1 MTDYLYTT
9 LFRAIFIIP
18 VAIVSLTFHEWGH
31 ATMAYRLGDPTAKN
45 MGRLTLNPLK
55 HLDPLGTLLMI
66 FARFGW
72 ARPVPI
78 DPRYFKNPRRDDLLV
93 SIAGITMNCI
103 LFLVASL
110 TLLSIYRWGYG
121 ISASDVL
128 EFIQKHG
135 MAPVLSNSSRVAAW
149 GLTLLYFFASLNVVL
164 MVFNL
169 LPIPPLDGYHVLNDL
184 ILKRPLFADPRMM
197 RIGFLGLIILV
208 FVFPGVLGTFFNFF
222 IDNLFAGVVWFFNLV
237 TFA

>member
-1 MTDYLYTT
+1 MTDYFDHL

-31 ATMAYRLGDPTAKN
+31 AYMAYRLKDPTAKH

-55 HLDPLGTLLMI
+55 HLDPIGTLLMV
-66 FARFGW
+66 FAGFGW
-72 ARPVPI
+72 AKPVPI
-78 DPRYFKNPRRDDLLV
+78 DPRYFKNSRRDDLLV
-93 SIAGITMNCI
+93 SIAGITMNFI
-103 LFLVASL
+103 LFLVASV

-121 ISASDVL
+121 ISASQVL
-128 EFIQKHG
+128 EFVQDNG
-135 MAPVLSNSSRVAAW
+135 MAPVVTGSSRVAAW
-149 GLTLLYFFASLNVVL
+149 GLTLLYFFASLNIVL

-208 FVFPGVLGTFFNFF
+208 FVFPQVLSTFFGFF
-222 IDNLFAGVVWFFNLV
+222 IDNLFAGVVWLFNLV